1 MAAETPTWIWQQPDW
16 PDVRYDARA
25 LATDLAALAQ
35 AIGRLQGRIATL
47 RAPDRDR
54 AALSALL
61 SDVVQSSAI
70 EGEALDVD
78 AVRSS
83 LARRLG
89 VDEVKRARADRHVDA
104 IVEMNLDATR
114 NADAPLTVTRLQAW
128 QSALFPTG
136 RSGMTESASAAGATT
151 RMVRCRWYQGR
162 SAGIAFTSRHRPPT
176 ASMRKSHDSRRGAK
190 RRRPNRHCCAPVSR
204 TCES

>member
-114 NADAPLTVTRLQAW
+114 NADAPLSATRLQAW

-136 RSGMTESASAAGATT
+136 RSGMTE
-151 RMVRCRWYQGR
+151 VRVGSWRDDAHGPMQVVSGPI
-162 SAGIAFTSRHRPPT
+162 GRHRVHFEAPP
-176 ASMRKSHDSRRGAK
+176 ADRIDAEIARFAAW
-190 RRRPNRHCCAPVSR
+190 CEAPSTEPALLRAGVAHL
-204 TCES
+204 